1 MLVLAWRMGRAR
13 LQVTGLSAVAMAPAC
28 EAGTPAG
35 ASSAFLAPQGLLV
48 QPSVAATP
56 VVAFAPAQEVVL
68 VVARVSARHRRL
80 DLTRV
85 SCLDAPASG
94 RVSAQ

>member
-1 MLVLAWRMGRAR
+1 VPVIVLALALRMGSAPA
-13 LQVTGLSAVAMAPAC
+13 QTTGLSAVALVPAC
-28 EAGTPAG
+28 GTGYPAG

-48 QPSVAATP
+48 PATP

-68 VVARVSARHRRL
+68 GVARVSARHRLL

-85 SCLDAPASG
+85 SCLDAPAS
-94 RVSAQ
+94 